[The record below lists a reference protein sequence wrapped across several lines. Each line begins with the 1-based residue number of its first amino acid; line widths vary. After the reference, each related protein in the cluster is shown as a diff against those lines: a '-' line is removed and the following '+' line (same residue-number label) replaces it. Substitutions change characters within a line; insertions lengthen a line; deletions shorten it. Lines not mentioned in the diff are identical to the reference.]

1 MNVLLWDTETTG
13 LDPSKAFIIS
23 NGSVLWNSETGKVSE
38 FYEELNWFLILGKN
52 FTIPQATIDVHGI
65 TEEALQ
71 RNGIDPVTSMS
82 NFYKWIENFII
93 DNSINGNGS
102 GENNENKD
110 IANAKLD
117 ICAAFNLPYDLNMF
131 KSNLLLMV
139 NVLKKRFYS
148 NVDGSINENL
158 SIENCEDENIKT
170 RLQEFENVEKLLYL
184 FSRSGD
190 TYSSVADV
198 NRPLLIDSLIIDQI
212 FHFEV
217 DGEKVPHNLDA
228 VGNRYGFP
236 TDPNAHNAIYDTRR
250 TFEVFKLQLKEL
262 KEEHNIDIL
271 NPSFEAR
278 LKRRYDRNQDYWKK
292 SNGLDYFAN
301 RMKQVEVKI

>member
-82 NFYKWIENFII
+82 NFYKWI
-93 DNSINGNGS
+93 
-102 GENNENKD
+102 KD
-110 IANAKLD
+110 FCGDEKLNV
-117 ICAAFNLPYDLNMF
+117 CAAFNLPYDLNMF

-170 RLQEFENVEKLLYL
+170 RLQEFENVEKLLDL

-190 TYSSVADV
+190 TYNIETES
-198 NRPLLIDSLIIDQI
+198 NKPLFIDSLIIDQI

-301 RMKQVEVKI
+301 RMKQVEVNI